1 MIKILQVRNIDSFVE
16 SRRQKTSEK
25 DRKTVQSI
33 LNDVRKN
40 GDSAVK
46 KYERKFNG
54 KSTSQLRVSAKEIK
68 EALSKISLEESPAL
82 YDMKREI
89 LDYSSELMQD
99 LRIRVKKHDKYK
111 EGFLIVCRWIDRN
124 SKYEKGISF
133 IDGEQVQVPQRLEK
147 RLRAKGLIFG
157 GRGSRI
163 ELSDLKRSF
172 VPIPSVGCYIPGGQA
187 RYPSSVVMSVVPAAV
202 AGVKR
207 IVVVSPPGRNG
218 KIDPLTIAAAK
229 RCGATEIYK
238 VGGAQAIGA
247 LAYGTKT
254 IPKVDKIIGPGGKF
268 VSVAKSLVSDQ
279 TAIDMV
285 AGPTELGIIADA
297 SSDPELVALDL
308 ISQAEH
314 SKDTMCFVITQSK
327 TMANQIQ
334 KSIEKLIPGTERS
347 SIIKESISKNGF
359 IAVCKNENEMVELA
373 NKIAPEHLE
382 LMVKNAKSLS
392 QKITGAG
399 LLLIGKNTPSA
410 ASDYL
415 LGTNHILPT
424 NGFGRTRG
432 GLSVLDFL
440 KLQTVVESE
449 KSALRKIS
457 KSLKALTDA
466 EGFPNHFRAVERR
479 LD

>member
-25 DRKTVQSI
+25 DRKIVQSI
-33 LNDVRKN
+33 LNDVKRN

-54 KSTSQLRVSAKEIK
+54 RKTSQLRVSAKEIK
-68 EALSKISLEESPAL
+68 EAQSQLLPFEANAIEAMMEYTVQAEEVLQNYLPKQDSITNEDPEGVSK
-82 YDMKREI
+82 
-89 LDYSSELMQD
+89 
-99 LRIRVKKHDKYK
+99 V
-111 EGFLIVCRWIDRN
+111 
-124 SKYEKGISF
+124 GI
-133 IDGEQVQVPQRLEK
+133 
-147 RLRAKGLIFG
+147 A
-157 GRGSRI
+157 
-163 ELSDLKRSF
+163 RSF
-172 VPIPSVGCYIPGGQA
+172 VPIPSVGCYIPGSQA
-187 RYPSSVVMSVVPAAV
+187 RYPSSVVMSVYTAKI

-207 IVVVSPPGRNG
+207 IVVVSPPGRDG
-218 KIDPLTIAAAK
+218 KIDPLTKMAAK
-229 RCGATEIYK
+229 MCGATEIYK

-247 LAYGTKT
+247 LAYGTKS
-254 IPKVDKIIGPGGKF
+254 IAKVDKIVGPGGKF
-268 VSVAKSLVSDQ
+268 VSIAKSLVSDQ

-327 TMANQIQ
+327 TIAKQIQ
-334 KSIEKLIPGTERS
+334 KSIEKLILGVERG
-347 SIIKESISKNGF
+347 SIVKESISKNGF
-359 IAVCKNENEMVELA
+359 IAVCKNENEVIELA
-373 NKIAPEHLE
+373 NKIAPEHME

-392 QKITGAG
+392 KKITGAG
-399 LLLIGKNTPSA
+399 LVLIGKNTPSA

-440 KLQTVVESE
+440 KIQTIVESPLDWLDMLSSYLE
-449 KSALRKIS
+449 TI
-457 KSLKALTDA
+457 TDA
-466 EGFPNHFRAVERR
+466 EDLPNHYKAVKRR

>member
-46 KYERKFNG
+46 KYEQKFNG
-54 KSTSQLRVSAKEIK
+54 RKTSQLRVSAKEIK
-68 EALSKISLEESPAL
+68 EAQSKISREEATALQTMSARLSNSSP
-82 YDMKREI
+82 KI
-89 LDYSSELMQD
+89 
-99 LRIRVKKHDKYK
+99 
-111 EGFLIVCRWIDRN
+111 
-124 SKYEKGISF
+124 
-133 IDGEQVQVPQRLEK
+133 QV
-147 RLRAKGLIFG
+147 
-157 GRGSRI
+157 RGSR
-163 ELSDLKRSF
+163 KF

-187 RYPSSVVMSVVPAAV
+187 RYPSSVVMSVIPAKI

-207 IVVVSPPGRNG
+207 IIVISPPGRDG
-218 KIDPLTIAAAK
+218 KIDPLTIVAAK
-229 RCGATEIYK
+229 KCGATEIYK

-247 LAYGTKT
+247 LAYGTKS
-254 IPKVDKIIGPGGKF
+254 IPKVDKIVGPGGKF
-268 VSVAKSLVSDQ
+268 VSIAKSLVSEQ

-327 TMANQIQ
+327 TMAKQIQ
-334 KSIEKLIPGTERS
+334 KSIEKLISGTERS

-359 IAVCKNENEMVELA
+359 IAVCKSQNEMIELA

-382 LMVKNAKSLS
+382 LMAKNSKSLS
-392 QKITGAG
+392 KKSTGPG
-399 LLLIGKNTPSA
+399 LLLVGKNTPSA

-440 KLQTVVESE
+440 KLQTVVESN
-449 KSALRKIS
+449 KSALRNIIRN
-457 KSLKALTDA
+457 LETLTDA
-466 EGFPNHFRAVERR
+466 EDLPNHYKAVKRR

>member
-1 MIKILQVRNIDSFVE
+1 LIKILQVRNVDSFVE

-54 KSTSQLRVSAKEIK
+54 TKTSQLRVSVKEIK
-68 EALSKISLEESPAL
+68 EAKSKISRKEYKAIGDLDYWLGLLSENSLHWRVDEVVRKTSLGKDLLEEWGVA
-82 YDMKREI
+82 I
-89 LDYSSELMQD
+89 
-99 LRIRVKKHDKYK
+99 
-111 EGFLIVCRWIDRN
+111 
-124 SKYEKGISF
+124 EKS
-133 IDGEQVQVPQRLEK
+133 L
-147 RLRAKGLIFG
+147 
-157 GRGSRI
+157 
-163 ELSDLKRSF
+163 

-187 RYPSSVVMSVVPAAV
+187 RYPSSVVMSVTPAKE

-247 LAYGTKT
+247 LAYGTKS
-254 IPKVDKIIGPGGKF
+254 IPKVDKIVGPGGKF
-268 VSVAKSLVSDQ
+268 VSIAKSLVSDQ

-285 AGPTELGIIADA
+285 AGPTELGIIANA
-297 SSDPELVALDL
+297 SSNPELVALDL

-314 SKDTMCFVITQSK
+314 SKDTMCFVITTSK
-327 TMANQIQ
+327 TVAKQIQ
-334 KSIEKLIPGTERS
+334 KSLEKLIPDVERS
-347 SIIKESISKNGF
+347 AIVKQSISKNGF
-359 IAVCKNENEMVELA
+359 IAVCKNQNEMIELA
-373 NKIAPEHLE
+373 NKIAPEHME
-382 LMVKNAKSLS
+382 LMVKNAKTLS
-392 QKITGAG
+392 KKITGAG

-415 LGTNHILPT
+415 LGSNHILPT

-440 KLQTVVESE
+440 KIQTVVESN
-449 KSALRKIS
+449 KKGLSKLRD
-457 KSLKALTDA
+457 SLKALTDA
-466 EGFPNHFRAVERR
+466 EGLPNHYKAVRR
-479 LD
+479 RID

>member
-1 MIKILQVRNIDSFVE
+1 LIKILQVRNIDSFVE

-25 DRKTVQSI
+25 DKKIVQAI

-46 KYERKFNG
+46 KYEQKFNG
-54 KSTSQLRVSAKEIK
+54 RNTSQLRVSEKEIK
-68 EALSKISLEESPAL
+68 EAKSKISRKEYRAIGELKFWLGSVYEGHLRNQVQDAVKKTNTDPTGQLEELGVS
-82 YDMKREI
+82 I
-89 LDYSSELMQD
+89 
-99 LRIRVKKHDKYK
+99 
-111 EGFLIVCRWIDRN
+111 
-124 SKYEKGISF
+124 EKS
-133 IDGEQVQVPQRLEK
+133 L
-147 RLRAKGLIFG
+147 
-157 GRGSRI
+157 
-163 ELSDLKRSF
+163 

-187 RYPSSVVMSVVPAAV
+187 RYPSSVVMSVTTAEC

-207 IVVVSPPGRNG
+207 IVVVSPPGRDG

-247 LAYGTKT
+247 LAYGTKS
-254 IPKVDKIIGPGGKF
+254 IPKVDKIVGPGGKF
-268 VSVAKSLVSDQ
+268 VSIAKSLVSDQ
-279 TAIDMV
+279 IAIDMI
-285 AGPTELGIIADA
+285 AGPTELGIIANA
-297 SSDPELVALDL
+297 SSNPELVALDL

-327 TMANQIQ
+327 TMAKQIQ

-359 IAVCKNENEMVELA
+359 IAICKNENEVIELA

-382 LMVKNAKSLS
+382 LMVGNAKSLS
-392 QKITGAG
+392 KKITGAG

-410 ASDYL
+410 ASDYI

-440 KLQTVVESE
+440 KLQTVVESNKKRFLE
-449 KSALRKIS
+449 LKD
-457 KSLKALTDA
+457 SLKALTDA
-466 EGFPNHFRAVERR
+466 EGLPNHYKAVKRR

>member
-1 MIKILQVRNIDSFVE
+1 MIKILQVRNVDSFVE

-25 DRKTVQSI
+25 DRKTVQVI
-33 LNDVRKN
+33 LNDVKRN

-54 KSTSQLRVSAKEIK
+54 RKTSQLRVSAKEIK
-68 EALSKISLEESPAL
+68 EAKSKISRQESLAISLSGPSEPL
-82 YDMKREI
+82 SLIRNWRQTSKSPRT
-89 LDYSSELMQD
+89 SS
-99 LRIRVKKHDKYK
+99 
-111 EGFLIVCRWIDRN
+111 
-124 SKYEKGISF
+124 SF
-133 IDGEQVQVPQRLEK
+133 I
-147 RLRAKGLIFG
+147 
-157 GRGSRI
+157 
-163 ELSDLKRSF
+163 
-172 VPIPSVGCYIPGGQA
+172 PIPSVGCYVPGGQA
-187 RYPSSVVMSVVPAAV
+187 RYPSSVIMSVTPAKE

-207 IVVVSPPGRNG
+207 IVVVSPPGRDG

-247 LAYGTKT
+247 LAYGTKS
-254 IPKVDKIIGPGGKF
+254 IPKVDKIVGPGGKF
-268 VSVAKSLVSDQ
+268 VSIAKSLVSDQ

-285 AGPTELGIIADA
+285 AGPTELGIIVDT

-314 SKDTMCFVITQSK
+314 SKDTICFVITRSRTIAK
-327 TMANQIQ
+327 QIQ
-334 KSIEKLIPGTERS
+334 KSLEKLIPGTERS

-382 LMVKNAKSLS
+382 LMVKNGRSLS
-392 QKITGAG
+392 KKITGAG
-399 LLLIGKNTPSA
+399 LVLIGKNTPSA

-440 KLQTVVESE
+440 KIQTVVESK
-449 KSALRKIS
+449 KSTLKEIS
-457 KSLKALTDA
+457 DSLKTLTDA
-466 EGFPNHFRAVERR
+466 EGLPNHYKAVRR
-479 LD
+479 RFD

>member
-54 KSTSQLRVSAKEIK
+54 RKTSQLRVSAKESE
-68 EALSKISLEESPAL
+68 EARSKISREEVTAL
-82 YDMKREI
+82 QAM
-89 LDYSSELMQD
+89 SA
-99 LRIRVKKHDKYK
+99 
-111 EGFLIVCRWIDRN
+111 
-124 SKYEKGISF
+124 
-133 IDGEQVQVPQRLEK
+133 
-147 RLRAKGLIFG
+147 RLRKSSPKIQI
-157 GRGSRI
+157 RGS
-163 ELSDLKRSF
+163 SKF
-172 VPIPSVGCYIPGGQA
+172 MPIPSVGCYIPGGQA
-187 RYPSSVVMSVVPAAV
+187 RYPSSVVMSVIPAKI

-207 IVVVSPPGRNG
+207 IVVVSPPSRDG
-218 KIDPLTIAAAK
+218 KIDPLTIVAAK
-229 RCGATEIYK
+229 MCGATEIYK
-238 VGGAQAIGA
+238 VGGGQAIGA
-247 LAYGTKT
+247 LAYGTKS
-254 IPKVDKIIGPGGKF
+254 IPKVDKIVGPGGKF
-268 VSVAKSLVSDQ
+268 VSIAKSLVSDQ

-285 AGPTELGIIADA
+285 AGPTELGIVADA
-297 SSDPELVALDL
+297 SSNPELVALDL

-327 TMANQIQ
+327 TVAKQIQ
-334 KSIEKLIPGTERS
+334 KSIEKVIRGTERS

-359 IAVCKNENEMVELA
+359 IAVCKSQNEMIELA
-373 NKIAPEHLE
+373 NKFAPEHME
-382 LMVKNAKSLS
+382 LMVKNAKTLS
-392 QKITGAG
+392 KKITGAG
-399 LLLIGKNTPSA
+399 LVLIGKNTPSA
-410 ASDYL
+410 VSDYL

-440 KLQTVVESE
+440 KLQTVIESK
-449 KSALRKIS
+449 KSALRNIS

-466 EGFPNHFRAVERR
+466 EDLPNHYKAVKRR

>member
-1 MIKILQVRNIDSFVE
+1 LIKILQVRNIDNFVE

-25 DRKTVQSI
+25 DRKTVQAI

-40 GDSAVK
+40 GDSAVR

-54 KSTSQLRVSAKEIK
+54 RKTSQLRVSAKEIK
-68 EALSKISLEESPAL
+68 EAKSKISRKEYKAIGEVG
-82 YDMKREI
+82 YW
-89 LDYSSELMQD
+89 LDFFTERDVRNELHEA
-99 LRIRVKKHDKYK
+99 VKKSGKDLL
-111 EGFLIVCRWIDRN
+111 EGFGV
-124 SKYEKGISF
+124 GI
-133 IDGEQVQVPQRLEK
+133 E
-147 RLRAKGLIFG
+147 
-157 GRGSRI
+157 
-163 ELSDLKRSF
+163 RSL

-187 RYPSSVVMSVVPAAV
+187 RYPSSVVMSVTPAKE

-207 IVVVSPPGRNG
+207 IVVVSPPGRDG

-238 VGGAQAIGA
+238 VGGVQAIGA
-247 LAYGTKT
+247 LAYGTKS
-254 IPKVDKIIGPGGKF
+254 IPKVDKIVGPGGKF
-268 VSVAKSLVSDQ
+268 VSIAKWFVSDQ
-279 TAIDMV
+279 TAIDMI

-297 SSDPELVALDL
+297 SSNPELVALDL

-327 TMANQIQ
+327 TMAKQIQ

-359 IAVCKNENEMVELA
+359 IAVCKNQNEMIELA
-373 NKIAPEHLE
+373 NKIAPEHME

-392 QKITGAG
+392 KKITGAG
-399 LLLIGKNTPSA
+399 LLLIGKYTPSA

-432 GLSVLDFL
+432 GLSILDFS
-440 KLQTVVESE
+440 KIQTVVESK
-449 KSALRKIS
+449 KSTLRKIS
-457 KSLKALTDA
+457 KSLKAITDA
-466 EGFPNHFRAVERR
+466 EDLPNHYKAVKRR

>member
-1 MIKILQVRNIDSFVE
+1 LIKILQVRNIDSFVE

-25 DRKTVQSI
+25 DRKTVQAI

-54 KSTSQLRVSAKEIK
+54 RKTSQLRVSAKEIK
-68 EALSKISLEESPAL
+68 EARSKISREEVTALQTMSARLSNSSP
-82 YDMKREI
+82 KI
-89 LDYSSELMQD
+89 Q
-99 LRIRVKKHDKYK
+99 I
-111 EGFLIVCRWIDRN
+111 
-124 SKYEKGISF
+124 
-133 IDGEQVQVPQRLEK
+133 
-147 RLRAKGLIFG
+147 
-157 GRGSRI
+157 RGSR
-163 ELSDLKRSF
+163 KF
-172 VPIPSVGCYIPGGQA
+172 VAIPSVGCYIPGGQA
-187 RYPSSVVMSVVPAAV
+187 RYPSSVVMSVIPAKV

-207 IVVVSPPGRNG
+207 IVIVSPPDRDG
-218 KIDPLTIAAAK
+218 KIDPLTIVAAK
-229 RCGATEIYK
+229 KCGATEIYK

-247 LAYGTKT
+247 LAYGTKS
-254 IPKVDKIIGPGGKF
+254 IPKVDKIVGPGGKF
-268 VSVAKSLVSDQ
+268 VSIAKSLVSDQ

-297 SSDPELVALDL
+297 SSDPELIALDL

-327 TMANQIQ
+327 TMAKQIQ
-334 KSIEKLIPGTERS
+334 KSVEKLILGTERS
-347 SIIKESISKNGF
+347 SIIKASISKNGF
-359 IAVCKNENEMVELA
+359 IAICKNQNEMIELA

-382 LMVKNAKSLS
+382 LMVKNARSLS
-392 QKITGAG
+392 KKITGAG
-399 LLLIGKNTPSA
+399 LVLIGKNTPSA

-440 KLQTVVESE
+440 KIQTVVESK
-449 KSALRKIS
+449 KSTLKEIS
-457 KSLKALTDA
+457 DSLKTLTDT
-466 EGFPNHFRAVERR
+466 EGLPNHYKAVKRR

>member
-1 MIKILQVRNIDSFVE
+1 LIKILQVRNIDNFVE

-25 DRKTVQSI
+25 DRKTVQAI

-54 KSTSQLRVSAKEIK
+54 RKTSQLRVSAKEIK
-68 EALSKISLEESPAL
+68 EARSKISREEVTALQTMSARLSNSSP
-82 YDMKREI
+82 KI
-89 LDYSSELMQD
+89 Q
-99 LRIRVKKHDKYK
+99 I
-111 EGFLIVCRWIDRN
+111 
-124 SKYEKGISF
+124 
-133 IDGEQVQVPQRLEK
+133 
-147 RLRAKGLIFG
+147 
-157 GRGSRI
+157 RGSR
-163 ELSDLKRSF
+163 KF
-172 VPIPSVGCYIPGGQA
+172 VAIPSVGCYIPGGQA
-187 RYPSSVVMSVVPAAV
+187 RYPSSVVMSVIPAKI

-207 IVVVSPPGRNG
+207 IVIVSPPDRDG
-218 KIDPLTIAAAK
+218 KIDPLTIVAAK
-229 RCGATEIYK
+229 KCGATEIYK
-238 VGGAQAIGA
+238 IGGAQAIGA
-247 LAYGTKT
+247 LAYGTKS
-254 IPKVDKIIGPGGKF
+254 IPKVDKIVGPGGKF
-268 VSVAKSLVSDQ
+268 VSIAKSLVSDQ

-297 SSDPELVALDL
+297 SSDPELIALDL

-314 SKDTMCFVITQSK
+314 SRDTMCFVITQSK
-327 TMANQIQ
+327 TMAKQIQ

-359 IAVCKNENEMVELA
+359 IAVCKNENEMIGLA
-373 NKIAPEHLE
+373 NEIAPEHME
-382 LMVKNAKSLS
+382 LMVKNAKTLS
-392 QKITGAG
+392 KKITGAG
-399 LLLIGKNTPSA
+399 LLLIGKNTPSS

-440 KLQTVVESE
+440 KLQTVIESK
-449 KSALRKIS
+449 KSGLRKIS
-457 KSLKALTDA
+457 KSLKVLTDA
-466 EGFPNHFRAVERR
+466 EDLPNHYKAVKRR

>member
-1 MIKILQVRNIDSFVE
+1 LIKILQVRNIDSFVE

-54 KSTSQLRVSAKEIK
+54 RKTLQLRVSEKEIREARSK
-68 EALSKISLEESPAL
+68 TSREEREALTELWSMSFWSFFMSDFLQKIPSKR
-82 YDMKREI
+82 Y
-89 LDYSSELMQD
+89 
-99 LRIRVKKHDKYK
+99 
-111 EGFLIVCRWIDRN
+111 
-124 SKYEKGISF
+124 
-133 IDGEQVQVPQRLEK
+133 
-147 RLRAKGLIFG
+147 
-157 GRGSRI
+157 
-163 ELSDLKRSF
+163 SF

-187 RYPSSVVMSVVPAAV
+187 RYPSSAAMSIIPARQ

-207 IVVVSPPGRNG
+207 IVVVSPPGRDG
-218 KIDPLTIAAAK
+218 KIDPLTILTAK
-229 RCGATEIYK
+229 WCGATEIYK
-238 VGGAQAIGA
+238 AGGAQAIGA
-247 LAYGTKT
+247 LAYGTKS
-254 IPKVDKIIGPGGKF
+254 IPKVDKIVGPGGKF
-268 VSVAKSLVSDQ
+268 VSIAKSLVSDQ
-279 TAIDMV
+279 TAIDMI

-314 SKDTMCFVITQSK
+314 SKDTMCFVITRSK
-327 TMANQIQ
+327 TMAKQIQ
-334 KSIEKLIPGTERS
+334 KSVEKLTPGTERS

-359 IAVCKNENEMVELA
+359 IAVCKNQNEMVELA

-382 LMVKNAKSLS
+382 LMVKNAKPLS
-392 QKITGAG
+392 KKITGAG

-440 KLQTVVESE
+440 KLQTVLES
-449 KSALRKIS
+449 KKVDLREIS

-466 EGFPNHFRAVERR
+466 EGLPNHYKAVKRR

>member
-1 MIKILQVRNIDSFVE
+1 LIKILQVRNVDSFVE

-25 DRKTVQSI
+25 DKKTVQSI
-33 LNDVRKN
+33 LNDVKRN

-54 KSTSQLRVSAKEIK
+54 RKTSQLRVSEKEIK
-68 EALSKISLEESPAL
+68 EAQSKISRQEVTALTDMAYNLSIEEAIPGP
-82 YDMKREI
+82 
-89 LDYSSELMQD
+89 
-99 LRIRVKKHDKYK
+99 KYK
-111 EGFLIVCRWIDRN
+111 YRN
-124 SKYEKGISF
+124 I
-133 IDGEQVQVPQRLEK
+133 
-147 RLRAKGLIFG
+147 
-157 GRGSRI
+157 RGYRK
-163 ELSDLKRSF
+163 L

-187 RYPSSVVMSVVPAAV
+187 KYPSSAIMSVVPAAI

-207 IVVVSPPGRNG
+207 IVVISPPGRDG
-218 KIDPLTIAAAK
+218 KLDPSIIVAAK

-247 LAYGTKT
+247 LAYGTKS
-254 IPKVDKIIGPGGKF
+254 IPKVDKIVGPGGKF
-268 VSVAKSLVSDQ
+268 VSIAKSLVSDQ
-279 TAIDMV
+279 TAVDMV

-314 SKDTMCFVITQSK
+314 SKDTMCFVITKSK
-327 TMANQIQ
+327 TVATQIQ
-334 KSIEKLIPGTERS
+334 KSIEKLIPDAERS

-373 NKIAPEHLE
+373 NKIAPEHIE
-382 LMVKNAKSLS
+382 LMVKNAKTLWK
-392 QKITGAG
+392 KITGAG
-399 LLLIGKNTPSA
+399 LVLIGKNTPSA

-415 LGTNHILPT
+415 LETNHILPT

-432 GLSVLDFL
+432 GLSALDFL
-440 KLQTVVESE
+440 KLQTVVDSD
-449 KSALRKIS
+449 KSDLWDILQT
-457 KSLKALTDA
+457 LKVITDA
-466 EGFPNHFRAVERR
+466 EDLPNHYKAIKRR